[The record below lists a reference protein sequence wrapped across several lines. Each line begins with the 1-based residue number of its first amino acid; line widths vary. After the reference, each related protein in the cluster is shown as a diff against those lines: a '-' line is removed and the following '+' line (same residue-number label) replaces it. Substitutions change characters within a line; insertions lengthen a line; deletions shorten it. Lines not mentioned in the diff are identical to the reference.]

1 MRLTV
6 LGRCGGYAGGGGACT
21 GYLVDAGAAR
31 ILVDVGYG
39 AVARLLEY
47 GPARS
52 VSGIVLSHLHPD
64 HVADLPALQLAL
76 EYESYPP
83 TKWEGQVPTLAPT
96 RAREHLAR
104 FAPVASEAARLVR
117 FFDFIPIETGR
128 RFDFCGM
135 TVQFAPARHAVEA
148 YAMRLEHDNRVL
160 VFTADTAP
168 ADAVADLATGAH
180 VLLAEAT
187 FPDRL
192 QDPAA
197 SFAHLTGTT
206 AGEMAARARVGRLL
220 LTHFFPG
227 TDPREQETAARR
239 VFSGPVEAVVERG
252 TYEI

>member
-6 LGRCGGYAGGGGACT
+6 LGRCGGYPVAGGACA
-21 GYLVDAGAAR
+21 GYLVKAGHARVLIDAG
-31 ILVDVGYG
+31 YG
-39 AVARLLEY
+39 VVARLLEY
-47 GPARS
+47 GPVRS
-52 VSGIVLSHLHPD
+52 LSGIILTHLHPD

-83 TKWEGQVPTLAPT
+83 LKWDGQVPMLAPAG
-96 RAREHLAR
+96 AREHLAR
-104 FAPVASEAARLVR
+104 FAPAVDEGRRLVR
-117 FFDFIPIETGR
+117 FFDIAPIEIGR
-128 RFDFCGM
+128 RIDFCGM
-135 TVQFAPARHAVEA
+135 AVRFAPARHAVEA
-148 YAMRLEHDNRVL
+148 YAVRLEHGGRSL

-168 ADAVADLATGAH
+168 ADPVTTLVQGAD

-192 QDPAA
+192 QGPAA

-206 AGEMAARARVGRLL
+206 AGQLAASARVGRLL

-227 TDPREQETAARR
+227 TDPREQEAAARSA
-239 VFSGPVEAVVERG
+239 FSGPVEAVVERG